1 MKTSLIYLAL
11 STSALACNPAA
22 PVAAA
27 PMQAQPQPAA
37 APAQD
42 TAPSGHYCN
51 LGVFTRDEHERHRAL
66 VGKFQAAVTATR
78 ELASGYSFEFGG
90 QFKEAG
96 EWLDGV
102 RRCCPTVDY
111 HVDFASRGG
120 PAVLRITGGD
130 GAKEFIREEFKP
142 LFKAPS

>member
-1 MKTSLIYLAL
+1 MKTSLIHLAL
-11 STSALACNPAA
+11 SASALACSPAA
-22 PVAAA
+22 PAAAA
-27 PMQAQPQPAA
+27 PMKAQPPPNA
-37 APAQD
+37 APQD
-42 TAPSGHYCN
+42 AAPSGHYCN
-51 LGVFTRDEHERHRAL
+51 LGVFTRDEHERLRAL
-66 VGKFQAAVTATR
+66 TAKFHTAVTATR
-78 ELASGYSFEFGG
+78 ELADGYSFEFGG

-102 RRCCPTVDY
+102 RRCCPTIDY